1 MRRKPGLLLLGLLL
15 AGFVAAEETEPA
27 KPAPP
32 VRSPEALEILK
43 KVDAATK
50 AVDSV
55 RCHVTSQVTGVAK
68 NFVSDADG
76 DSVMVGWNGTMPEKF
91 YAHVKTKNRK
101 GEPVEL
107 SGGGNGETYFLIDH
121 TTKKAY
127 QDMDPGVMGSG
138 GRTLQGAGMMEFV
151 HDHPFDDEL
160 NAEGLAL
167 EPEEAVDGEPC
178 YRIHVEYAGGQG
190 QSTWFFS
197 KKDFLPRRRIRK
209 FTIPGQGDGA
219 VETTVSRLETNIK
232 PEESLFRMKL
242 PEGYQ
247 AIDDFAP

>member
-1 MRRKPGLLLLGLLL
+1 MRRTSCWLLGLLACGL
-15 AGFVAAEETEPA
+15 AAAEETAPA
-27 KPAPP
+27 PAPP
-32 VRSPEALEILK
+32 ARSPEALEILK
-43 KVDAATK
+43 KVDTATK

-55 RCHVTSQVTGVAK
+55 RCHVTSVVTGVAK

-76 DSVMVGWNGTMPEKF
+76 DSVMVGWSGTMPQKF
-91 YAHVKTKNRK
+91 YARVKTKNRK

-138 GRTLQGAGMMEFV
+138 GRTLQGAGMVEFV
-151 HDHPFDDEL
+151 HDNPFDDEL
-160 NAEGLAL
+160 NAEALAL
-167 EPEEAVDGEPC
+167 EPEETIDGEPC
-178 YRIHVEYAGGQG
+178 YRIKVTYGGGQG
-190 QSTWFFS
+190 ESTWFFS
-197 KKDFLPRRRIRK
+197 KKDYLPRRRTRM

-219 VETTVSRLETNIK
+219 VETTVSQLETNIK
-232 PEESLFRMKL
+232 PEDSLFRMKL